1 MEETKRNEL
10 VRLLETV
17 SEMNEKQVEILSV
30 FVQGM
35 MSVKVCV
42 SE

>member
-1 MEETKRNEL
+1 MEESKRNEL

-17 SEMNEKQVEILSV
+17 AEMNEKQVEMLSI

-35 MSVKVCV
+35 MVAKVCM
-42 SE
+42 